1 MLPSNWT
8 SRFLDKL
15 IHVINQRSLHTF
27 TKPLL
32 FQWTVSGVSGL
43 RGVRVTGHATLASI
57 LGRGHVT
64 RLHQSTAAHLVQG
77 RRLKATFAT
86 FFRVKSA

>member
-1 MLPSNWT
+1 
-8 SRFLDKL
+8 
-15 IHVINQRSLHTF
+15 
-27 TKPLL
+27 
-32 FQWTVSGVSGL
+32 
-43 RGVRVTGHATLASI
+43 VTGHATLASI

-86 FFRVKSA
+86 FFHVNSPCITCIAIIALFRVLCRRFYTLHKHNKCYRVAYLTLAVVFDFMN

>member
-1 MLPSNWT
+1 
-8 SRFLDKL
+8 
-15 IHVINQRSLHTF
+15 
-27 TKPLL
+27 
-32 FQWTVSGVSGL
+32 
-43 RGVRVTGHATLASI
+43 VTGHATLASI

-86 FFRVKSA
+86 FFHVNSPCITCMAIIALFRVYCRGFYKQNIGTINVTELLILTVAVVFDFTN